1 MISGDE
7 KEPALGAGKVE
18 VLPGW
23 SARTRLLHIGWLYV
37 LMAVMFTVT
46 FTVGS
51 FVPPESRAPL
61 MVPLGIFLIACFWSL
76 ICSLLASRRI
86 RAERNA
92 GYTTLGFGLPDLP
105 MVDSRTG
112 VILKEAGEPPLD
124 GKVARM
130 RRRLARNR
138 EMTTGAAVG
147 SAVPALRVRWLPLV
161 LAVGAVVAQHFFALG
176 REGSQAVVAV
186 IDGALVVLAVG
197 LFLWARASAGRSAR
211 RVAELD
217 PGTSGEAFACVYHQ
231 HLRSLVRGL
240 DPDVSMGSYPV
251 VHLDETGLS
260 ILSQSNARRVTFP
273 WPRVASVRPTPL
285 LDRLF
290 IRRAIEVVLEEGG
303 SVVLAP
309 YGDRSFFGM
318 KAANDARFSAILT
331 AISSRPTEGRSA

>member
-1 MISGDE
+1 M
-7 KEPALGAGKVE
+7 
-18 VLPGW
+18 
-23 SARTRLLHIGWLYV
+23 TN
-37 LMAVMFTVT
+37 AVTV
-46 FTVGS
+46 
-51 FVPPESRAPL
+51 
-61 MVPLGIFLIACFWSL
+61 
-76 ICSLLASRRI
+76 
-86 RAERNA
+86 
-92 GYTTLGFGLPDLP
+92 
-105 MVDSRTG
+105 
-112 VILKEAGEPPLD
+112 
-124 GKVARM
+124 
-130 RRRLARNR
+130 
-138 EMTTGAAVG
+138 

-331 AISSRPTEGRSA
+331 AISSRSTEGRSA